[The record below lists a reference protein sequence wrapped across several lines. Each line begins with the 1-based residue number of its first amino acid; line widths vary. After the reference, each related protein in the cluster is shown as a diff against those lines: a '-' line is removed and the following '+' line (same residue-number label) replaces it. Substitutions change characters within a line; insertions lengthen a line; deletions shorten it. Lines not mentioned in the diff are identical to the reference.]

1 MGQRFGFM
9 GDSKITQADSQYGK
23 ISIRETG
30 ACTIK
35 HYKSLIY
42 WKLTIETIFV
52 DKLLRFNQ
60 DTKRENISSVN
71 NFI

>member
-9 GDSKITQADSQYGK
+9 VDSKITQADSHNGK

-42 WKLTIETIFV
+42 WKLTIGTIFE
-52 DKLLRFNQ
+52 DKLL
-60 DTKRENISSVN
+60 
-71 NFI
+71 